1 MEGKL
6 IRKYREIFS
15 RVPQNNNTIQD
26 ILRFMEDDIRIEDED
41 RVVVPYKN
49 LLEKTTLTDWLR
61 SRGVRLADIMD
72 HDRTI
77 VCNVSFCGY
86 LQCVLEY
93 VLFLKTHAVGKEIFQ
108 KSIYSTEHSRNIAT
122 EKKYKCCR

>member
-15 RVPQNNNTIQD
+15 RIPQNHHTIKD
-26 ILRFMEDDIRIEDED
+26 ILRFLEDDIRVDGNH
-41 RVVVPYKN
+41 VVVPYKN

-61 SRGVRLADIMD
+61 SRGVRHADMED
-72 HDRTI
+72 HGKTI
-77 VCNVSFCGY
+77 VCDVSFCGY

-93 VLFLKTHAVGKEIFQ
+93 VLFLKDNQIGKEFFHR
-108 KSIYSTEHSRNIAT
+108 SIYSTEHSRDT
-122 EKKYKCCR
+122 LVEKKYRL